1 MQITTFMIFS
11 FPINI
16 VIKDHG
22 IYYLKK
28 MFISVR
34 AYKSALEDNMVNILP
49 FDFFLTLRT
58 IIIYCFQKS
67 SNQRGVENIF

>member
-1 MQITTFMIFS
+1 
-11 FPINI
+11 
-16 VIKDHG
+16 
-22 IYYLKK
+22 